1 MDNTDIVA
9 AIALTVALVAL
20 IVAVVAHIDADA
32 SVNSESI
39 ERMTREQLRK
49 SLNAIRV
56 ECEVEQ
62 IRRHCRRCRKWS
74 RG

>member
-1 MDNTDIVA
+1 MDKAEIFA
-9 AIALTVALVAL
+9 AIALTVALIAL
-20 IVAVVAHIDADA
+20 VVAVVARIDA

-39 ERMTREQLRK
+39 ERMAREQLGK
-49 SLNAIRV
+49 SLDAIRV

-74 RG
+74 RK